1 MESNRNSNSSASIA
15 LVSAAT
21 FTVTA
26 AASLSIAIDNS
37 SALGLL
43 QTDANAILHSSLNPN
58 ALALPLITAFLGFTI
73 AALSLWSLT
82 SLLVTEILLI
92 LARRG
97 TPVQR
102 LLELAVNTSSPLVR
116 SLLKKRVATLAV
128 SASFVVSVTSA
139 FAPAP
144 ATVQDNLGW
153 QAVSTQETRPSQT
166 SVPSDLTLS
175 DPSAPTAPTPQASP
189 PTQQAEKNTSHGAN
203 LPASHTHLVNESSSA
218 QAIDVLLQTHKSA
231 NAPAGKSEPDIA
243 ADEQYVVRSGDS
255 LWTIAARHLQSSD
268 PTKIATEWH
277 RIYNLNKSVIG
288 TDPDLIYPGTT
299 LTLPEEDL

>member
-1 MESNRNSNSSASIA
+1 MESNRNSKSSASIA
-15 LVSAAT
+15 LASAAA
-21 FTVTA
+21 FTVSA

-73 AALSLWSLT
+73 ATLSLWSLT

-153 QAVSTQETRPSQT
+153 QAVSAQETRPSQT

-175 DPSAPTAPTPQASP
+175 DPSDIATPTPQASS
-189 PTQQAEKNTSHGAN
+189 PTPKAQDSASHSENLATSHA
-203 LPASHTHLVNESSSA
+203 HLAKESSSS
-218 QAIDVLLQTHKSA
+218 QATDVPPQTNGNE
-231 NAPAGKSEPDIA
+231 NASGGKSEQNA
-243 ADEQYVVRSGDS
+243 TSSGKYVVRSGDS

-268 PTKIATEWH
+268 STKIAAEWH
-277 RIYNLNKSVIG
+277 RIYNLNKSAIG
-288 TDPDLIYPGTT
+288 TNPDLIYPGTT

>member
-1 MESNRNSNSSASIA
+1 MESNRNSKSSASIA
-15 LVSAAT
+15 LVSAAA

-37 SALGLL
+37 SAAGLL

-58 ALALPLITAFLGFTI
+58 ALALPLITAFLGFAI
-73 AALSLWSLT
+73 ATLSLWSLT

-92 LARRG
+92 LGRRG

-102 LLELAVNTSSPLVR
+102 LLELAVTTSSPLVR

-128 SASFVVSVTSA
+128 SASFVVSITSA

-153 QAVSTQETRPSQT
+153 QAVSAQETRPSQT
-166 SVPSDLTLS
+166 SVPTDLTLS
-175 DPSAPTAPTPQASP
+175 DPSDIATPTPQASS
-189 PTQQAEKNTSHGAN
+189 PTPKAQDSASRSENLATSHA
-203 LPASHTHLVNESSSA
+203 HLAKESSSS
-218 QAIDVLLQTHKSA
+218 QATDVPPQTNGNE
-231 NAPAGKSEPDIA
+231 NASGGKSEQNA
-243 ADEQYVVRSGDS
+243 TSSETYVVRSGDS

-268 PTKIATEWH
+268 STKIAAEWH
-277 RIYNLNKSVIG
+277 RIYNLNKSAIG
-288 TDPDLIYPGTT
+288 TNPDLIYPGTT
-299 LTLPEEDL
+299 LTLPGEDL

>member
-1 MESNRNSNSSASIA
+1 MESNRNSKSSASIA
-15 LVSAAT
+15 LVSAAA

-37 SALGLL
+37 SAAGLL

-58 ALALPLITAFLGFTI
+58 ALALPLITAFLGFAI
-73 AALSLWSLT
+73 ATLSLWSLT

-92 LARRG
+92 LGRRG

-102 LLELAVNTSSPLVR
+102 LLELAVTTSSPLVR

-128 SASFVVSVTSA
+128 SASFVVSITSA

-189 PTQQAEKNTSHGAN
+189 PTQQAEKNTSH
-203 LPASHTHLVNESSSA
+203 PASHTHLVNESSSA
-218 QAIDVLLQTHKSA
+218 QAIDVLPQTHKSA

>member
-1 MESNRNSNSSASIA
+1 MGLNRNLKSGASIA
-15 LVSAAT
+15 LASAAA
-21 FTVTA
+21 FIVTA
-26 AASLSIAIDNS
+26 AVSLSIAIDN
-37 SALGLL
+37 ANAFDLL

-58 ALALPLITAFLGFTI
+58 ALALPLITAFLGFAI
-73 AALSLWSLT
+73 AVLSLWSLT
-82 SLLVTEILLI
+82 SLLLTEILLI

-102 LLELAVNTSSPLVR
+102 LLELAVNTASPLVR
-116 SLLKKRVATLAV
+116 SVLKKRVATLAV
-128 SASFVVSVTSA
+128 SASLVVSATSA

-144 ATVQDNLGW
+144 TTVQDNLGW

-175 DPSAPTAPTPQASP
+175 DPSAPTAPAPQASS
-189 PTQQAEKNTSHGAN
+189 PTQGAQETTSGSASLATSHA
-203 LPASHTHLVNESSSA
+203 HLAKESSSV
-218 QAIDVLLQTHKSA
+218 QATDALPQVNRNK
-231 NAPAGKSEPDIA
+231 NAAAGESEPTIA
-243 ADEQYVVRSGDS
+243 SDSKYVVRSGDS

-268 PTKIATEWH
+268 PTKISAEWH

-288 TDPDLIYPGTT
+288 INPDLIYPGTT